1 LSSPQIG
8 FCDVDVIDLGTTS
21 MKAGTAVLSVLL
33 PVLLS
38 ACWNLNSPIDPLAD
52 DFSGALSSRITDLE
66 VTPSSAD
73 VFGGTPEQ
81 FSLIATFED
90 GSTKDVTEE
99 ASWRSSNEAVATVSN
114 SAGTRGRASVAGP
127 GIATIEAE
135 YAGISTTRTNQC
147 ATFSADA
154 IFVSVTT
161 GSDVTG
167 DGTRGA
173 PVATVQKGVDLAAA
187 LGGSAEVLVEAGRYL
202 VTTPVV
208 LAPDVSLYGGYA
220 PGTWERDT
228 ALHVSHIENTAAT
241 STLQDAPDAAVEA
254 GPGITSGSRID
265 GLSLLGG
272 GGIGP
277 GTYSAGVF
285 CDGGSPT
292 IVGNTIF
299 GGTGIDHA
307 YGVLV
312 LSGGS
317 PTIRGNTITGKT
329 VRSGDRGYGIHVVNS
344 TATVVGNV
352 IDAGPESPNRS
363 TAVLFYGASAD
374 GTIANN
380 WINGGLGKEAVGID
394 LDSGATA
401 RIWSNTVNAGT
412 AQGGY
417 ATGAAI
423 AITIDGGGPSIVNNI
438 LFSDGGPVRYGVYEE
453 TAVSDPVRF
462 QSNVIFDTPT
472 ARYVDEGLSNH
483 NFEAD
488 LNDWTKTTGDIG
500 NPTDGNLALDPVF
513 EDRPGGD
520 LHLSAG
526 SPASVTQGGFDLS
539 GESDYPT
546 SGFPSYPVDYHGN
559 ERTAPWSIGA
569 AEY

>member
-1 LSSPQIG
+1 M
-8 FCDVDVIDLGTTS
+8 IDLVTTV
-21 MKAGTAVLSVLL
+21 MKAGTAVLSALL
-33 PVLLS
+33 LALLS
-38 ACWNLNSPIDPLAD
+38 ACWNLNSPVDPLAD
-52 DFSGALSSRITDLE
+52 DFSGALSLRITDLT

-73 VFGGTPEQ
+73 VSGVTPEQ

-90 GSTKDVTEE
+90 GSTRDVTED
-99 ASWRSSNEAVATVSN
+99 ARWRSSDQAVATVSN
-114 SAGTRGRASVAGP
+114 GPGTRGLATVAGS

-135 YAGISTTRTNQC
+135 YGGISTTRTNRC

-154 IFVSVTT
+154 IFVSATT

-167 DGTRGA
+167 DGARDA

-187 LGGSAEVLVEAGRYL
+187 IGSSAAVLVEAGAYL

-208 LAPDVSLYGGYA
+208 LAPDVSLYGGYEI
-220 PGTWERDT
+220 GTWHRDT
-228 ALHVSHIENTAAT
+228 ELYVSRIENTAA
-241 STLQDAPDAAVEA
+241 SNPSAQSAPDAAVEA
-254 GPGITSGSRID
+254 GPEITSGSRID
-265 GLSLLGG
+265 GLHLVGG
-272 GGIGP
+272 GGMGP
-277 GTYSAGVF
+277 DGRYSAGVF

-292 IVGNTIF
+292 VVGNTIF

-312 LSGGS
+312 LNGGS
-317 PTIRGNTITGKT
+317 PTIQGNTITGKT
-329 VRSGDRGYGIHVVNS
+329 VRNGDRSYGIHVVDS
-344 TATVVGNV
+344 SATVVGNV
-352 IDAGPESPNRS
+352 IDAGPRSPNRS
-363 TAVLFYGASAD
+363 AAVLFYGASSD

-380 WINGGLGKEAVGID
+380 WIDGGLGREAVGID
-394 LDSGATA
+394 LADGATA

-417 ATGAAI
+417 GTGAAI
-423 AITIDGGGPSIVNNI
+423 AIAIDGGGPSIVNNV

-453 TAVSDPVRF
+453 AAGSDPIRF

-472 ARYVDEGLSNH
+472 ALYVDGGSSNY
-483 NFEAD
+483 NTEAD
-488 LNDWTKTTGDIG
+488 LNDWTVTTEDAG
-500 NPTDGNLALDPVF
+500 NPTDGNLFRDPVF

-520 LHLSAG
+520 WRLSAG
-526 SPASVTQGGFDLS
+526 SPASVTEGGFDLS

-546 SGFPSYPVDYHGN
+546 SGFPPEPIDYHGD
-559 ERTAPWSIGA
+559 ERTVPWSIGA